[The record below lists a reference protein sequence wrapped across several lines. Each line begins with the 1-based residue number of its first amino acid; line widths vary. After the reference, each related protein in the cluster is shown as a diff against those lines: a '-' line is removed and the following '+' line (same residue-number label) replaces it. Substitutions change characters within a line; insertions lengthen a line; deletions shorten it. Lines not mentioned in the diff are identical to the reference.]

1 MVLILNTNL
10 ELPEKWKT
18 AAMLVYKEINS
29 FYCDLGKWRVVL
41 TTLRVRVELD
51 TATKLKTA
59 VAYL

>member
-18 AAMLVYKEINS
+18 AAMLVYKEISS
-29 FYCDLGKWRVVL
+29 FYCDLGKWRDVL
-41 TTLRVRVELD
+41 TTLRVHVKPD
-51 TATKLKTA
+51 TAMKLKTA